1 MQAIKSNL
9 IHNLRAPALISTL
22 LVLPFVVLELVNRRG
37 FNEGFPVALFGL
49 LWLLP
54 LAFSLLLLPIMRRRP
69 EGAMTPAS
77 RLGLWTRMA
86 AVGLI
91 VFIWIA
97 LVADQMPCF
106 LGRPNCD

>member
-1 MQAIKSNL
+1 MQSIKSDL
-9 IHNLRAPALISTL
+9 SHSIRAPALISTL

-54 LAFSLLLLPIMRRRP
+54 LSFILLLLSIVRPRPAGPI
-69 EGAMTPAS
+69 TPAS
-77 RLGLWTRMA
+77 RLGLWSRV
-86 AVGLI
+86 AVLGLI
-91 VFIWIA
+91 VYVWVA

-106 LGRPNCD
+106 LGQPNCD